1 MEKHQGRTTS
11 LRARLILAFIITSI
25 IPAIILNL
33 FSYYNTS
40 GIVKDN
46 VDEMTRSNLSQT
58 RGSLDVWLESY
69 EDILFQIYTDDD
81 IVALLKNLNEKK
93 DRSVSR
99 SQLRRTLHGLFY
111 TKEYIKSISV
121 FTQDGD
127 MVFYDLLT
135 GSSTQSS
142 WVDNLGISRQEL
154 YQEVS
159 EDNQTDKGIQ

>member
-99 SQLRRTLHGLFY
+99 SQLRRTLHGL
-111 TKEYIKSISV
+111 
-121 FTQDGD
+121 
-127 MVFYDLLT
+127 
-135 GSSTQSS
+135 
-142 WVDNLGISRQEL
+142 R
-154 YQEVS
+154 
-159 EDNQTDKGIQ
+159 

>member
-99 SQLRRTLHGLFY
+99 SSCAGRCTDCFIPRNISNPSLFSHRTVIWY
-111 TKEYIKSISV
+111 
-121 FTQDGD
+121 
-127 MVFYDLLT
+127 
-135 GSSTQSS
+135 ST
-142 WVDNLGISRQEL
+142 
-154 YQEVS
+154 
-159 EDNQTDKGIQ
+159 TF

>member
-1 MEKHQGRTTS
+1 
-11 LRARLILAFIITSI
+11 
-25 IPAIILNL
+25 
-33 FSYYNTS
+33 
-40 GIVKDN
+40 
-46 VDEMTRSNLSQT
+46 MTRSNLSQT

-127 MVFYDLLT
+127 MVFYDLMT

-142 WVDNLGISRQEL
+142 WVAHLGISRQEL
-154 YQEVS
+154 
-159 EDNQTDKGIQ
+159 

>member
-1 MEKHQGRTTS
+1 MEKQKGRTTS

-135 GSSTQSS
+135 GS
-142 WVDNLGISRQEL
+142 
-154 YQEVS
+154 
-159 EDNQTDKGIQ
+159 

>member
-142 WVDNLGISRQEL
+142 WVD
-154 YQEVS
+154 Y
-159 EDNQTDKGIQ
+159 

>member
-159 EDNQTDKGIQ
+159 EGIQ

>member
-58 RGSLDVWLESY
+58 RGSLDVWLESC
-69 EDILFQIYTDDD
+69 F
-81 IVALLKNLNEKK
+81 
-93 DRSVSR
+93 R
-99 SQLRRTLHGLFY
+99 F
-111 TKEYIKSISV
+111 
-121 FTQDGD
+121 
-127 MVFYDLLT
+127 
-135 GSSTQSS
+135 
-142 WVDNLGISRQEL
+142 
-154 YQEVS
+154 
-159 EDNQTDKGIQ
+159 IQMMTS